1 MRLLHVV
8 ACRLCLLF
16 KVSVFDYRLTYMN
29 GHIFSIIVGTLG
41 FRQVSD
47 MRRSKD
53 KSDGVSHVRYVQGS
67 DEYVEEAPAV
77 VQ

>member
-1 MRLLHVV
+1 
-8 ACRLCLLF
+8 
-16 KVSVFDYRLTYMN
+16 MN

-53 KSDGVSHVRYVQGS
+53 KSDGVSHVRYVEGS
-67 DEYVEEAPAV
+67 DEYVGEAPAV